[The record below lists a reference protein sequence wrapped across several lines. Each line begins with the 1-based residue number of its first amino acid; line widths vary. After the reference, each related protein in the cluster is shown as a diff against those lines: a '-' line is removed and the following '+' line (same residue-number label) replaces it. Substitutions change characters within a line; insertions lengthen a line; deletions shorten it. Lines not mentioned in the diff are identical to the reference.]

1 LLIEVLAEMVRRSL
15 LKLTQAKT
23 AHQQAEAALRPDNIR
38 EATSNTGSSGAKRP
52 NSGTDAGEDGG
63 RNEYDG
69 LDLRFGHPS
78 SIYRLAEQL
87 SLVSEYDKWRF
98 IK

>member
-63 RNEYDG
+63 RNEYD
-69 LDLRFGHPS
+69 
-78 SIYRLAEQL
+78 
-87 SLVSEYDKWRF
+87 
-98 IK
+98 